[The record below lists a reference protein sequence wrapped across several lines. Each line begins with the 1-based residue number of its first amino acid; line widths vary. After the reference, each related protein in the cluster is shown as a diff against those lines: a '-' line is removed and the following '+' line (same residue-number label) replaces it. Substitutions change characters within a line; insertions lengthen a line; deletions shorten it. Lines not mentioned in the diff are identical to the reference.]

1 MSYSFYSRV
10 RYSEVGEDERMTLNG
25 IVNYFQ
31 DCSTFHSEDIGLG
44 LRALKRDCKGWVLSS
59 WQIVVKRYPAL
70 GENIE
75 ISTWPYAFKGFMG
88 SRNFTMKSY
97 NGETLA
103 YANSLWV
110 FMDLK
115 KKRPT
120 MITKKY
126 IDGYTLDA
134 PLPMI
139 YADRKISVPAAS
151 MKRKAFSVQSHHLD
165 TNHHVN
171 NGKYIQMAEEF
182 VPSDFRIGQMRAEY
196 KKQAVLGDIIV
207 PLVYVE
213 ENTYTVALC
222 KENLEPY
229 TVVEFSREG
238 ETI

>member
-1 MSYSFYSRV
+1 MSYEFSSRV
-10 RYSEVGEDERMTLNG
+10 RYSETDEEGKLSFCG
-25 IVNYFQ
+25 LVNYFQ
-31 DCSTFHSEDIGLG
+31 DVSTFQSEELG
-44 LRALKRDCKGWVLSS
+44 VGIDYMKEQHLAWVLSS

-110 FMDLK
+110 FMDLN

-151 MKRKAFSVQSHHLD
+151 MRRKSFSVQSHHLD

-171 NGKYIQMAEEF
+171 NGKYIQMAQEY
-182 VPSDFRIGQMRAEY
+182 VPSDFQIGQMRAEY